1 MRRLLC
7 LLGYLLVVIGSGFV
21 VMLIFWAYKEY
32 QGGSELTEFEVIP
45 LFVIGGF
52 FIILGLYFIK
62 EYKERL

>member
-7 LLGYLLVVIGSGFV
+7 FLGYLLVVMGGGLV
-21 VMLIFWAYKEY
+21 VMMFFLIYKEY
-32 QGGSELTEFEVIP
+32 QGGSELTEFGVIP
-45 LFVIGGF
+45 LFVTGGF